1 VNRSQPTSAAIESDR
16 RTSAAIRLWVPLGLV
31 ATLLGLLTTGCR
43 TYQEQNHVI
52 QYWRQGRLTNAV
64 SEANSMAKKK
74 AKGKDAVIWHL
85 EQGAVLRGAGRY
97 EESNQAFDRAQNEI
111 DEYAQKAKV
120 RVGQETA
127 AMLSNQANLDYE
139 GRTYDGVMLNTYRAL
154 NYLQLGEPDKARP
167 ELIRAYQR
175 QGDAVELNKKRI
187 AEAQEA
193 AAKNEH
199 AAAIKKAEQDPRL
212 QAEMMGS
219 YTNLGVLSSYANYVN
234 PFTVY
239 LDGLFFMVQAADGS
253 DLERARKSFERVVA
267 YAPDNEYVKQDLAAV
282 NDLINGKPLAPTTYV
297 IFETGCAPV
306 RDQIRIDIPVVFTK
320 VSYVGAAFPTLK
332 PQGNYAPSLT
342 VTADRSGGNTNGAPG
357 NGVLATTSLL
367 ASMDSIIGLEFKNE
381 LPLIITKTIASTVIK
396 AAGSYAVNEVG
407 SHQQNWLAA
416 LLQLGTAVYQMSVNI
431 ADERTWTTL
440 PKEFQV
446 CHFPTPADRKI
457 ELEAPGTG
465 QKIPVTI
472 DDGTINII
480 YVKSITAGSPL
491 LVTQFK
497 LK

>member
-1 VNRSQPTSAAIESDR
+1 MTAWKCFS
-16 RTSAAIRLWVPLGLV
+16 LLLFVPV
-31 ATLLGLLTTGCR
+31 LGLLTAGCR

-52 QYWRQGRLTNAV
+52 QYWRQGHLTNAV
-64 SEANSMAKKK
+64 NEANSMAKKN
-74 AKGKDAVIWHL
+74 ATGKDAVIWHL

-97 EESNQAFDRAQNEI
+97 EESNQALDRAQNEI

-120 RVGQETA
+120 RLGQETGA
-127 AMLSNQANLDYE
+127 LLSNQANLDYE
-139 GRTYDGVMLNTYRAL
+139 GRTYDGVMLNTYKAL

-175 QGDAVELNKKRI
+175 QGDAVELNQKRI
-187 AEAQEA
+187 AKVQEEA
-193 AAKNEH
+193 ARNEH
-199 AAAIKKAEQDPRL
+199 SAAIKKAEQDPKL
-212 QAEMMGS
+212 KAQMMGS
-219 YTNLGVLSSYANYVN
+219 YTNLDVLSSYANYVN

-239 LDGLFFMVQAADGS
+239 LDGLFFMTQAADGS

-267 YAPDNEYVKQDLAAV
+267 YAPNNEYIKQDLTTV

-320 VSYVGAAFPTLK
+320 VSYIGAAFPTLK
-332 PQGNYAPSLT
+332 PQGNYVPGLT
-342 VTADRSGGNTNGAPG
+342 VTADDAGRGTNDAPVGG
-357 NGVLATTSLL
+357 VIATTSLL

-381 LPLIITKTIASTVIK
+381 LPVIIAKTIASAVVK
-396 AAGSYAVNEVG
+396 AAGSYAINETA
-407 SHQQNWLAA
+407 SHQQNWLTA

-457 ELEAPGTG
+457 ELQAANGG
-465 QKIPVTI
+465 QRIPVTI
-472 DDGTINII
+472 ADGTINII
-480 YVKSITAGSPL
+480 YVKSITANSPL